1 MAIVMEIL
9 RAGLYE
15 RVSTDE
21 QAKFGYSIKT
31 QIDALEEYCDKNKMK
46 VVDHY
51 TDDGVSGGKAAFR
64 RPEMA
69 RLLDDIKEKKI
80 DIVLFTRL
88 DRWFR
93 NVQEYFKV
101 QEILDA
107 HGVAWRAIWED
118 YDTTTANGRM
128 AITIFLAIAQNER
141 EKGAERVRVVFEK
154 KRQNKEA
161 WFGPNSMPF
170 GYAKEADDDGI
181 MRLVKDPALKEAMQD
196 FWDIAVKYQ
205 NVSKAARYVNRVY
218 GLNRTKKLW
227 LDVSHNEIYTGTHRG
242 VEEYCEP
249 YVSKEDWDTLQNRGS
264 IKKTQGDRV
273 YLFTGLIK
281 CPECG
286 CTLSS
291 THCVQTRKSGARVE
305 YKNYRCLHKSIN
317 TCKNANTIAEKKTE
331 KWLLDNLDRLL
342 REEIARVEIERK
354 KPKKKPKTDAAAL
367 REKLRRLEVIYMA
380 GNKTDAE
387 YLAET
392 SEIKEQIKKAE
403 MERLDDPAEI
413 DIDAL
418 QATLETDFRGIYETL
433 SMEDKR
439 RFWRGLI
446 KEIHVKG
453 NDVQSVDFL

>member
-1 MAIVMEIL
+1 MVIL

-21 QAKFGYSIKT
+21 QAKYGYSIVT
-31 QIDALEEYCDKNKMK
+31 QIDALEEYCGKNKIK

-64 RPEMA
+64 RPQMA
-69 RLLDDIKEKKI
+69 RLLDDVKAGKI

-101 QEILDA
+101 QEILDE
-107 HGVAWRAIWED
+107 HKVQWKAIWED
-118 YDTTTANGRM
+118 YDTTTANGKM

-161 WFGPNSMPF
+161 WFGPTSMPF
-170 GYAKEADDDGI
+170 GYMTEEDDDGI
-181 MRLVKDPALKEAMQD
+181 KRLVKNPDLQDALQD
-196 FWDIAVKYQ
+196 FWDIAVKYH
-205 NVSKAARYVNRVY
+205 NVSKAARYVNSVY
-218 GLNRTKKLW
+218 GLTRTKKMW
-227 LDVSHNEIYTGTHRG
+227 FDIAHNEIYKGDYRG
-242 VEEYCEP
+242 VTDYCEP
-249 YVSKEDWDTLQNRGS
+249 YVSREDWATLQRSN
-264 IKKTQGDRV
+264 IKRAQGDRV

-281 CPECG
+281 CPACG
-286 CTLSS
+286 STLSS
-291 THCVQTRKSGARVE
+291 GYSTRQTRDGGTKE
-305 YKNYRCLHKSIN
+305 YRSYRCRNREINLCENRRSIM
-317 TCKNANTIAEKKTE
+317 ELKTE
-331 KWLLDNLDRLL
+331 KWLLDNLDDLL
-342 REEIARVEIERK
+342 RDEIARVELERT
-354 KPKKKPKTDAAAL
+354 KPKKKPKTDATAI
-367 REKLRRLEVIYMA
+367 REKLRRLEVVYMA

-392 SEIKEQIKKAE
+392 AELKEQLRKAE
-403 MERLDDPAEI
+403 MERLDDPEEI

-418 QATLETDFRGIYETL
+418 RATLETDFRGIYETL
-433 SMEDKR
+433 SQEDKR

-446 KEIHVKG
+446 KEIHVEG
-453 NDVQSVDFL
+453 NSVKSVDFL

>member
-1 MAIVMEIL
+1 MVIL

-21 QAKFGYSIKT
+21 QAKYGYSIKT
-31 QIDALEEYCDKNKMK
+31 QIDALEEYCEKNKIK

-51 TDDGVSGGKAAFR
+51 TDDGVSGGKAAFN
-64 RPEMA
+64 RPEMS

-101 QEILDA
+101 QEILDE
-107 HGVAWRAIWED
+107 HGVEWKAIWED

-170 GYAKEADDDGI
+170 GYTKEADEHGV
-181 MRLVKDPALKEAMQD
+181 MRLVKDPALKDAMQD
-196 FWDIAVKYQ
+196 FWDIAVKYH

-218 GLNRTKKLW
+218 GLERNKKLW
-227 LDVSHNEIYTGTHRG
+227 FDVAHNEIYAGDYKG
-242 VEEYCEP
+242 VADYCEP
-249 YVSKEDWDTLQNRGS
+249 YVSKEDFQSLQNRGS
-264 IKKTQGDRV
+264 IRKTQGNRV

-281 CPECG
+281 CPSCG
-286 CTLSS
+286 STMISS
-291 THCVQTRKSGARVE
+291 YCTRKLSTGETKE
-305 YKNYRCLHKSIN
+305 YRSYRCRHKEIR
-317 TCKNANTIAEKKTE
+317 TCENRNTISEMKTE
-331 KWLLDNLDRLL
+331 QWLLDNLEELL
-342 REEIARVEIERK
+342 RDEIARVELARK
-354 KPKKKPKTDAAAL
+354 KPKKKPKTDATAL
-367 REKLRRLEVIYMA
+367 REKLRRLEVVYMA

-392 SEIKEQIKKAE
+392 ADIKEQIRKAE
-403 MERLDDPAEI
+403 LELLDDPAET
-413 DIDAL
+413 DVDAL
-418 QATLETDFRGIYETL
+418 RATLETDFRGIYETL
-433 SMEDKR
+433 SQEDKR

-453 NDVQSVDFL
+453 NSVQSVDFL